1 MREKSLR
8 KAERDMHASGI
19 AKVLELFFG
28 GNHQVKAAVLFD
40 RSGETVDYH
49 AYIDPYEARLLAAH
63 IGIIFTMAEYKLKW
77 LEDATV
83 SMIEIAT
90 DLYSIVT
97 VTVIEDF
104 YLVVSMEAGALD
116 DNLLD
121 TIIGS
126 VEALQQEI
134 G

>member
-1 MREKSLR
+1 MKDKLLR
-8 KAERDMHASGI
+8 KPERDMHASGI

-28 GNHQVKAAVLFD
+28 GNHKVKAAVLFD
-40 RSGETVDYH
+40 RTGEAVDYH
-49 AYIDPYEARLLAAH
+49 AYIDPYEARLLAAYN
-63 IGIIFTMAEYKLKW
+63 GIIFTMAEYKLKW

-83 SMIEIAT
+83 HMIEITT
-90 DLYSIVT
+90 DGSDMVT
-97 VTVIEDF
+97 VPVIEDF

-116 DNLLD
+116 ERLLD
-121 TIIGS
+121 TIAGS